1 MSNSKVFHLYAW
13 DDIAGSDLK
22 RAPNGVAK

>member
-1 MSNSKVFHLYAW
+1 VFHLYAW
-13 DDIAGSDLK
+13 DDIAGSELK